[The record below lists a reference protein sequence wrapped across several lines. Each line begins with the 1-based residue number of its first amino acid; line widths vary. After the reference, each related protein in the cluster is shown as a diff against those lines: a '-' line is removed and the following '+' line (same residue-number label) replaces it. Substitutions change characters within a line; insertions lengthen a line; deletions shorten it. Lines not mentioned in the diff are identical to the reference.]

1 MILLVLT
8 LWLIPAGILYLLLRR
23 PVQRLIA
30 ASKAR
35 MAKH

>member
-1 MILLVLT
+1 MMLLVLT
-8 LWLIPAGILYLLLRR
+8 LWLIPAGHSLLLLRR
-23 PVQRLIA
+23 PVQRLVA